1 MPTWVATSELGGRHA
16 HRTTTPVNAAPS
28 TYNASSSGHILVDRH
43 LEKNGGTAFRD
54 VLKEAQLNGLCMYWG
69 FQLRSVIWSQVLD
82 RLPSLDTPLR
92 LCIEA
97 HSGIDYGTSWL
108 CLLYTSPSPRDRSLS
123 RMPSSA

>member
-16 HRTTTPVNAAPS
+16 HTRTAKPPVAAF
-28 TYNASSSGHILVDRH
+28 NASSSGHILVDRH

-82 RLPSLDTPLR
+82 RLPSLDTPPICR
-92 LCIEA
+92 MA
-97 HSGIDYGTSWL
+97 RSMTSGKMLQSISGFFRRRIRRIRWI
-108 CLLYTSPSPRDRSLS
+108 
-123 RMPSSA
+123 AG

>member
-16 HRTTTPVNAAPS
+16 HRTSANAAPS
-28 TYNASSSGHILVDRH
+28 AYNASTSGHILVDRH

-69 FQLRSVIWSQVLD
+69 FQLRSVIWSQVLN

-108 CLLYTSPSPRDRSLS
+108 DRWRL
-123 RMPSSA
+123 RRWRRAGRRVARPTG